1 MKTLFAFGDS
11 FTYGHGLED
20 CWVKQ
25 GDDYKVGP
33 VHSQYAWPSLLAKD
47 LDYNLKNLSHPGSS
61 NLAILHKIL
70 NTNFDTNSLC
80 VIMWSY
86 PHRDMIFNK
95 EYIPNRALFN
105 QKTETNN
112 DATHLGNWM
121 KTSLTKIW
129 MLTHNDTDL
138 KMRTWF
144 QIHHANLYLDS
155 LNIPHYNVFV
165 KYPMI
170 ADYKPAFVKIPFKDI
185 GVHQFIDNAL
195 DGDHPGPL
203 TQQRIVKDIKEC
215 LVEASLI

>member
-1 MKTLFAFGDS
+1 MSGIIAFGDS
-11 FTYGHGLED
+11 YTYGHGLED
-20 CWVKQ
+20 CWEKR
-25 GDDYKVGP
+25 GNEYKVGT
-33 VHSQYAWPSLLAKD
+33 VHSQYAWPSLLAND
-47 LDYNLKNLSHPGSS
+47 LGYDLKNYSHPGSS

-70 NTNFDTNSLC
+70 NTNLDSNSVC

-105 QKTETNN
+105 QKTDTNG

-121 KTSLTKIW
+121 KTGLSKIW

-138 KMRTWF
+138 IMRTWF
-144 QIHHANLYLDS
+144 QIHHANLYLTS
-155 LNIPHYNVFV
+155 LKIPHYNVFV

-170 ADYKPAFVKIPFKDI
+170 KDYKPAFVKIPFKDI
-185 GVHQFIDNAL
+185 GVHNFLDKAL

-203 TQQRIVKDIKEC
+203 TQQRIAKDIKEC
-215 LVEASLI
+215 LIESSLV